1 MSLSRPFVAAAV
13 LALALPAVAFAH
25 GPTRQKAV
33 ESIEIDAPP
42 AKVWALLKDWGGMA
56 KWHPAI
62 ESVTVNGTERI
73 LNLKGGGRVVEEL
86 EVVDDASM
94 SLRYRMKD
102 PGPVPVNNYSAQM
115 SVAAGGAG
123 TLVNWKGAFY
133 RAFLN
138 NDPPA
143 GQDDVA
149 AVGAITGI
157 YKSGLESLKKVAEGK

>member
-1 MSLSRPFVAAAV
+1 MSLSRLIAVAALV
-13 LALALPAVAFAH
+13 LPGIAFAH

-56 KWHPAI
+56 TWHPAI
-62 ESVTVNGTERI
+62 AEVNVNGTERI
-73 LNLKGGGRVVEEL
+73 LNLKGGGKVVEEL
-86 EVVDDASM
+86 EAVDDASM

-115 SVAAGGAG
+115 SVAAVG
-123 TLVNWKGAFY
+123 TKTMVNWKGAFY

-143 GQDDVA
+143 GQDDAA
-149 AVGAITGI
+149 AVTAITGI
-157 YKSGLESLKKVAEGK
+157 YKSGLENLKKVAEGK

>member
-1 MSLSRPFVAAAV
+1 MSFFRLITVVAIV
-13 LALALPAVAFAH
+13 LPGLAFAH

-33 ESIEIDAPP
+33 ESIQIDAPP

-56 KWHPAI
+56 KWHPGIA
-62 ESVTVNGTERI
+62 EVSVNGTERI

-86 EVVDDASM
+86 EAVDEAGM

-102 PGPVPVNNYSAQM
+102 PGPVPVNNFSAQM
-115 SVAAGGAG
+115 SVAAAGAI
-123 TLVNWKGAFY
+123 TTVNWRGAFY

-143 GQDDVA
+143 GQDDAA
-149 AVGAITGI
+149 AVTAIAGM
-157 YKSGLESLKKVAEGK
+157 YKSGLESLKKVAEGH